1 MVDLAKFQKMIQEV
15 EELKKLKMGDPQT
28 SMWVH
33 KVSQFLKQE
42 FGEKSYCYKHFYSMI
57 NGRAIG
63 STNMTEQDFQS
74 KYIKNLEK
82 YKKHLQVCLEDCKE
96 DTGSI
101 NKNKFHKEL
110 KLHPKIVKASE
121 KLFKD
126 GHYSSAIFEATK
138 ILEKEIKLKSKIKD
152 EIGVKLVNMAFN
164 EKQPVIEIIKGQE
177 QEQIDEREGF
187 RFLYMGVFQGI
198 KNPKSHSIQNLI
210 ESDKAIEYLAFISLL
225 MKRLDEA
232 TVQY

>member
-1 MVDLAKFQKMIQEV
+1 MIQEI
-15 EELKKLKMGDPQT
+15 EELKKLKVGDPQM
-28 SMWVH
+28 SMWIYNT
-33 KVSQFLKQE
+33 SQLLKQE
-42 FGEKSYCYKHFYSMI
+42 FGEASYCYKHFYSMI
-57 NGRAIG
+57 NGRVIG
-63 STNMTEQDFQS
+63 STNMTKQDFRL
-74 KYIKNLEK
+74 KHIKNLEK
-82 YKKHLQVCLEDCKE
+82 YKKHLQVCLEKCKKICKE
-96 DTGSI
+96 DTVPI
-101 NKNKFHKEL
+101 DKNKFHKEL

-121 KLFKD
+121 KLFND

-152 EIGVKLVNMAFN
+152 EIGVKLVNIAFN

-210 ESDKAIEYLAFISLL
+210 ESDKAIEHLAFISLL

-232 TVQY
+232 TVRY

>member
-1 MVDLAKFQKMIQEV
+1 MADLAKLQKMIQEI
-15 EELKKLKMGDPQT
+15 EELKKLEIDDPKT
-28 SMWVH
+28 SMWIYNT
-33 KVSQFLKQE
+33 SQLLKQE
-42 FGEKSYCYKHFYSMI
+42 FGEESYCYKYFYSMN

-63 STNMTEQDFQS
+63 STNMTKQDFRL
-74 KYIKNLEK
+74 KHIKNLEK

-96 DTGSI
+96 DTGPI

-121 KLFKD
+121 KLFND

-152 EIGVKLVNMAFN
+152 EIGVKLVNIAFN

-232 TVQY
+232 TVRY